1 MSPWRFGRSTFVE
14 KIEVEKSQLPGLM
27 NDSAGAHPSFRSR
40 AANSH
45 FGAGAQSNL
54 SPMPSKLYVRAYR
67 WYVCVAVFW
76 MTPISSCSESRASRA
91 TSSLMDILS
100 GLENGMDKFIEGNR
114 NDPAPQFRAVGS
126 YHSDGRAT
134 TRWLCSRA
142 DRQFRGSRRPPRR
155 RGNRSVD
162 YSPLR

>member
-1 MSPWRFGRSTFVE
+1 MSPWRFGRATFVE
-14 KIEVEKSQLPGLM
+14 HIYYAEGHLRGCL
-27 NDSAGAHPSFRSR
+27 NALAGAHPSFRSR

-45 FGAGAQSNL
+45 FGAGAQLNL

-76 MTPISSCSESRASRA
+76 MTPISHCSESRASRA

-100 GLENGMDKFIEGNR
+100 GLANGMDKFIEGNR

-126 YHSDGRAT
+126 YH
-134 TRWLCSRA
+134 
-142 DRQFRGSRRPPRR
+142 
-155 RGNRSVD
+155 
-162 YSPLR
+162 